1 MKIIAGSS
9 KCSTEPLSLPLT
21 KILTVVKEKLQ
32 EYCTTIYSRRAIYL
46 HHLHM
51 VFLSNSQFDTQG
63 HALRMNSFKGEASYR
78 QLYLSDI
85 LSSGL
90 KYKSHALH
98 EPEPRMSAPRD
109 IHLTRTNQDRRN
121 HSSRS
126 AGYERR
132 HDSRSA
138 GHAFSEPEL
147 RTTATQNIYYSEL
160 SRNNEYQR
168 APPSYWSVSTDQL
181 PYSENVYNS
190 EMNRINEHQTTLQ
203 SLLSSSDHYEIASG
217 STIQSPFGCKESEK
231 KESERKLLKS
241 DNGEDDTT
249 RSKHTNKNQ
258 HPDGLM

>member
-1 MKIIAGSS
+1 MCGFP
-9 KCSTEPLSLPLT
+9 E
-21 KILTVVKEKLQ
+21 
-32 EYCTTIYSRRAIYL
+32 
-46 HHLHM
+46 
-51 VFLSNSQFDTQG
+51 
-63 HALRMNSFKGEASYR
+63 R
-78 QLYLSDI
+78 QYHQINLAEDADI
-85 LSSGL
+85 N
-90 KYKSHALH
+90 ALH

-109 IHLTRTNQDRRN
+109 IHLTRTNQDRR
-121 HSSRS
+121 HHR
-126 AGYERR
+126 
-132 HDSRSA
+132 SRSA

-168 APPSYWSVSTDQL
+168 APPSYWSVSTDQS

-190 EMNRINEHQTTLQ
+190 EMNRNNEHQTALQ

-217 STIQSPFGCKESEK
+217 STIQSPFSCKESEK
-231 KESERKLLKS
+231 KLLKI